1 MVFFDT
7 QFWSLAHFWIVF
19 PAASVCLIRDQT
31 ENWLFHAKDQFHW
44 LVHAKDQ
51 FILLKKQQQFYT
63 TGKLELDHI
72 NYKQVIAEIYK
83 DSLQLINKEGTKKLK
98 SSTRTLENFTS
109 YSQGSEETVDIHS
122 SYTRQKYMTLVILRT
137 VNVTER

>member
-1 MVFFDT
+1 MFD
-7 QFWSLAHFWIVF
+7 QRSDRELAVSCQRSISLAGSCQR
-19 PAASVCLIRDQT
+19 SVY
-31 ENWLFHAKDQFHW
+31 F
-44 LVHAKDQ
+44 
-51 FILLKKQQQFYT
+51 LLKKQQQFYT